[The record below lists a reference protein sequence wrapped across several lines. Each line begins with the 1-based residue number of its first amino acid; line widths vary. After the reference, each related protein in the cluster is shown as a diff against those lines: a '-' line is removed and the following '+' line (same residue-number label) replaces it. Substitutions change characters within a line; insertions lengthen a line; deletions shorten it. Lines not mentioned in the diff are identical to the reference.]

1 MAAFA
6 GRIPRS
12 TDRERSSRSACCCSR
27 KKRSAFAISTADHPL
42 ERDAERAATAALAR
56 DAAPAL
62 SLASAAPG
70 IVVRSSDTCG
80 EPRGSLPETT
90 ADLVESALTT
100 PGLPLSVP
108 TRANMESRFGVDFG
122 RVRIHT
128 DERAAA
134 SARALQALA
143 YTRRNDIVF
152 APGRYQP
159 ETTDGVRLLAHELA
173 HTVQGSD
180 LVARQVPA
188 GAHVAGAP
196 QLRPVAGDTVRG
208 FPVGERY
215 CSCRSDV
222 DQRRVQI
229 GRLIASFETCR
240 KGPQDDIA
248 GLYACAT
255 LKAYGRMDV
264 PAGAATDPHAGR
276 VLWPTPE
283 ERQKRAELLGEA
295 SQCAPLL
302 TWGTLVHESE
312 HLEQF
317 NQIAAKLGAA
327 FFAEFQRLE
336 GQEDRLEQLAKRFP
350 KETARYRA
358 ETQEANVTRNQAAGM
373 ETGALQK
380 EDAFYSEVKAVLDR
394 ICPADVPQPRVAR
407 PPGR

>member
-1 MAAFA
+1 
-6 GRIPRS
+6 
-12 TDRERSSRSACCCSR
+12 
-27 KKRSAFAISTADHPL
+27 
-42 ERDAERAATAALAR
+42 
-56 DAAPAL
+56 
-62 SLASAAPG
+62 
-70 IVVRSSDTCG
+70 G

-100 PGLPLSVP
+100 PGLPLSAP

-180 LVARQVPA
+180 LVARQVPT

-229 GRLIASFETCR
+229 GGVVPSLETCQ
-240 KGPQDDIA
+240 KGAPGENP
-248 GLYACAT
+248 GLYSLA
-255 LKAYGRMDV
+255 V
-264 PAGAATDPHAGR
+264 
-276 VLWPTPE
+276 
-283 ERQKRAELLGEA
+283 
-295 SQCAPLL
+295 
-302 TWGTLVHESE
+302 
-312 HLEQF
+312 
-317 NQIAAKLGAA
+317 
-327 FFAEFQRLE
+327 LE
-336 GQEDRLEQLAKRFP
+336 GQR
-350 KETARYRA
+350 
-358 ETQEANVTRNQAAGM
+358 
-373 ETGALQK
+373 
-380 EDAFYSEVKAVLDR
+380 R
-394 ICPADVPQPRVAR
+394 I
-407 PPGR
+407 